1 MLEGPVDISW
11 RLGRRREQAASDTG
25 RPSLPES
32 ADSAVSPCHRCSP
45 TCHRA
50 LVVRRTDRWTYRH
63 RQDHA
68 RCQADLARS
77 SVGHTMSRVRCTIE
91 HGIRAD
97 DAGCDM
103 HPSRPS
109 RPTRPWSP
117 RHRSSQHLPN
127 HSGTLLVLAVTRGLS
142 GCRPPARGRAHS
154 PDRRCGARCP
164 RQDSNL
170 RTRSSRSTMAAT
182 MRCGSEPRCRPS
194 TGVRSGRDRRQT
206 AGKEDPACSLTSGS
220 IRDARSHG

>member
-117 RHRSSQHLPN
+117 HHRSSQHLPN
-127 HSGTLLVLAVTRGLS
+127 HSGTLLVLAVARGRS
-142 GCRPPARGRAHS
+142 GCRPPALSPASLMGPPGRQCDGTTSRGVQ
-154 PDRRCGARCP
+154 RRRRDVRGAAGGW
-164 RQDSNL
+164 
-170 RTRSSRSTMAAT
+170 SSGPLMPGRW
-182 MRCGSEPRCRPS
+182 RCR
-194 TGVRSGRDRRQT
+194 
-206 AGKEDPACSLTSGS
+206 
-220 IRDARSHG
+220 